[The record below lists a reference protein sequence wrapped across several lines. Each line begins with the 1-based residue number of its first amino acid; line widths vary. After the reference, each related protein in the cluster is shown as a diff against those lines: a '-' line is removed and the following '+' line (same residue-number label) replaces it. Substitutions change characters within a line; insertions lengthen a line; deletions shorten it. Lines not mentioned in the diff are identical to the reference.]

1 MSSIDRYADRM
12 ARALAQRTSRRGVLA
27 RVGTVLLGAAAIPLL
42 PVARAGAEIPRGK
55 DVPPMTTGNP
65 EDPGNPRSC
74 DYWRHCGID
83 GFLCSCCGGST
94 SSCPPGTEMGPITW
108 LGTCQNPADEKHYII
123 RYNDC
128 CGKFACKRCL
138 CNRNEREEPEYRPQ
152 KNNEIHWC
160 LGTKSTA
167 YTCSV
172 AAIVGTALK
181 QDDAGGS

>member
-1 MSSIDRYADRM
+1 MKFLDDLFERRSRQ
-12 ARALAQRTSRRGVLA
+12 LAQHSSRRGVLKQLGGLL
-27 RVGTVLLGAAAIPLL
+27 VGGAAIPLL
-42 PVARAGAEIPRGK
+42 PVARAEAAPKMPQEVGDET
-55 DVPPMTTGNP
+55 D
-65 EDPGNPRSC
+65 C
-74 DYWRHCGID
+74 DYWRYCAID
-83 GFLCSCCGGST
+83 GFLCSCCGGSKN
-94 SSCPPGTEMGPITW
+94 SCPPGTEMSPITW
-108 LGTCQNPADEKHYII
+108 IGTCENPADKKHYII
-123 RYNDC
+123 TYNDC
-128 CGKFACKRCL
+128 CGKFACKRCF